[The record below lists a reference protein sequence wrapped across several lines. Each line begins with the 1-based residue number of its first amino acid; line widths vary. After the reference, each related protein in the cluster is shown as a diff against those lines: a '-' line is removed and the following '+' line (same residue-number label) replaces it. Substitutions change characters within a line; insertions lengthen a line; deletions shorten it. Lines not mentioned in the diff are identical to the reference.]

1 MSTVTTPGLRVLIV
15 GAGIAGLSMAI
26 ALGRRGIQAQLV
38 EKSPAWA
45 VYGVGIIL
53 QSNAIRA
60 LDALGIAEACLA
72 SGYPY
77 DVSTHCDAQGVV
89 FRDRPKPNVGDARF
103 PASCGVQRRALHDV
117 LAAQALALGA
127 NVELGVS
134 VRGMVQTPDH
144 VDVML
149 SDGRSGTYDLV
160 IGADGSGSTVR
171 HMLFGDA
178 ARPTFTGQGCWR
190 FTAERAPEVDRAI
203 FYHGSQSVAGLI
215 PVSQRQMYLLLL
227 TPEPGNPRFGDDML
241 QPTLR
246 ARMAE
251 YGGLVG
257 ALRSQIPA
265 PQDIV
270 YRPFEPVLM
279 PAPWTSGRVAII
291 GDAAHST
298 TPHLA
303 QGASMAFEDAV
314 VLDELLASSGFD
326 VPEALSRFTPRRHA
340 RCRRIIE
347 ASVQI
352 GRWQLERWAGADPAA
367 TDPIGLSAAV
377 LEELRAPI

>member
-1 MSTVTTPGLRVLIV
+1 MSKAMNATPRVMIV

-26 ALGRRGIQAQLV
+26 ALGRRGIRAQLV
-38 EKSPAWA
+38 EKSAAWE

-77 DVSTHCDAQGVV
+77 EVSTHCDAQGVP

-103 PASCGVQRRALHDV
+103 PASCGVQRRALHEV
-117 LAAQALALGA
+117 LATQALALGA
-127 NVELGVS
+127 QVRLGTS
-134 VRGMVQTPDH
+134 VRGMVQSASH
-144 VDVML
+144 VEVML
-149 SDGRSGTYDLV
+149 SDGSTSRHDLV
-160 IGADGSGSTVR
+160 IGADGAASAVR
-171 HMLFGDA
+171 RMLFGDQQ
-178 ARPTFTGQGCWR
+178 RPRFTGQGCWR
-190 FTAERAPEVDRAI
+190 FTAERVPEVDRAI
-203 FYHGSQSVAGLI
+203 FYHGSQSLAGLI

-227 TPEPGNPRFGDDML
+227 TSEPGNPFFAAEEL
-241 QPTLR
+241 QPALR
-246 ARMAE
+246 ARLAG

-257 ALRSQIPA
+257 ALRAQVPP

-270 YRPFEPVLM
+270 YRPFEPLLM
-279 PAPWTSGRVAII
+279 PAPWASGRVVLI

-314 VLDELLASSGFD
+314 VLDALLAGTGFD
-326 VPEALSRFTPRRHA
+326 VPAALAGFTPRRHA

-352 GRWQLERWAGADPAA
+352 GNWQLDRWAGAEMGQA
-367 TDPIGLSAAV
+367 DPIGLSAAV
-377 LEELRAPI
+377 LEELREPI